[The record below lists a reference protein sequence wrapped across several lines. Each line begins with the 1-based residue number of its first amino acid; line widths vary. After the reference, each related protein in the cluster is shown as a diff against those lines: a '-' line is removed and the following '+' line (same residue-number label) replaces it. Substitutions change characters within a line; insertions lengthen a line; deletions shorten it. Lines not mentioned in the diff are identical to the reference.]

1 MGRRSSEK
9 LVLVPS
15 NIGELLTPVGLAFEN
30 QDDGTFSKINGTV
43 TLCVESFSQS
53 DVESLMA
60 VLKNK
65 FGLECRIEKRSKIH
79 FRIVIKRS
87 SLIRLREIVSPHF
100 HNPMLYN
107 INFSEDL
114 RPMKN

>member
-15 NIGELLTPVGLAFEN
+15 NIGELLTPVGLAFLI

-60 VLKNK
+60 VTTNLLRKLKPT
-65 FGLECRIEKRSKIH
+65 FVWI
-79 FRIVIKRS
+79 F
-87 SLIRLREIVSPHF
+87 
-100 HNPMLYN
+100 
-107 INFSEDL
+107 DL
-114 RPMKN
+114 DEG

>member
-1 MGRRSSEK
+1 MIFIKKIEGK
-9 LVLVPS
+9 KLVPS
-15 NIGELLTPVGLAFEN
+15 NIGELLTPVGLAFWI

-53 DVESLMA
+53 DVESLLA

-65 FGLECRIEKRSKIH
+65 FGLEWRMEKRSQIY

-87 SLIRLREIVSPHF
+87 SLVRLLELVSPHF
-100 HNPMLYN
+100 HISMLYK
-107 INFSEDL
+107 L
-114 RPMKN
+114 GL

>member
-1 MGRRSSEK
+1 LPCFNEIYDFFYFEGK
-9 LVLVPS
+9 KVVPS
-15 NIGELLTPVGLAFEN
+15 NIGELLTPVGLAFWI

-65 FGLECRIEKRSKIH
+65 FGLECRIEKRSKIY
-79 FRIVIKRS
+79 FRIVIKKRLFS
-87 SLIRLREIVSPHF
+87 STSRIS
-100 HNPMLYN
+100 
-107 INFSEDL
+107 FSSFS
-114 RPMKN
+114 